1 MACKSGH
8 YDQQVAKRR
17 SSDHIRFAGWT
28 RAIAPTARFDPGRSG
43 GNGRVPNG
51 FVLAVKPIDVT
62 EPKLLATLQPLAERR
77 LGDFLASLGH
87 ELRNPLAGISSA
99 IEVLDTIGSAD
110 AVVNEM
116 RGIVKR
122 QSQQMSRLIDDLL
135 DISRVTHGK
144 LQLQSQ
150 QVDLA
155 ELIRCTCADFRF
167 SAAASGISLEVKLPA
182 QPLWLNADPTRM
194 TQVLVNLLQN
204 AVKFTDRKG
213 VITVTLC
220 RDADRAVGILSV
232 RDTGIGMEQQT
243 LAQVFEPFNQAERS
257 VTRSRDG
264 LGLGLAL
271 VKGLVEMHGG
281 HVTATSGGPGRG
293 SQFSVRLPLT
303 DDLLVSAD
311 QPVKVPH
318 KGSSY
323 RILLIDDSRDA
334 VYPLMMLLTRMGH
347 DVEIAADGEIGV
359 TAAGQFR
366 PHVVLCDIG
375 LPGNMDGYAVAAA
388 LRDGIHTR
396 HTHLVAVTGYS
407 REEDRCRAIEA
418 GFDRHMTKPIGVQE
432 LESIL
437 AGLPA
442 AQGEIIPMP
451 PIALPI
457 ARAASLGAIRIAPLT
472 FAFDEHLRRYLHTT
486 KSEGS
491 LESVDTGNNYGI

>member
-1 MACKSGH
+1 MACKTGH
-8 YDQQVAKRR
+8 YDQQVARRR
-17 SSDHIRFAGWT
+17 SSDHIRLAGWT
-28 RAIAPTARFDPGRSG
+28 GAIVPSARFDPARSG
-43 GNGRVPNG
+43 GNGRAPNG

-110 AVVNEM
+110 SVVNEM
-116 RGIVKR
+116 LAIIKR
-122 QSQQMSRLIDDLL
+122 QSQHMIRLIDDLL
-135 DISRVTHGK
+135 DISRVAHGK
-144 LQLQSQ
+144 LQLQAQ
-150 QVDLA
+150 RLDLA

-167 SAAASGISLEVKLPA
+167 SAAASGISLEVKLPTL
-182 QPLWLNADPTRM
+182 PLWLNADPTRM

-232 RDTGIGMEQQT
+232 RDTGIGMEQQA

-281 HVTATSGGPGRG
+281 RVTATSGGPGRG

-303 DDLLVSAD
+303 DDLLISAD
-311 QPVKVPH
+311 QPVKAPH
-318 KGSSY
+318 KSSSY
-323 RILLIDDSRDA
+323 RILIIDDSRDA

-359 TAAGQFR
+359 TAAGQFQ

-388 LRDGIHTR
+388 LRDGMHTR

-418 GFDRHMTKPIGVQE
+418 GFDRHMTKPIGVVE
-432 LESIL
+432 LELIL

-442 AQGEIIPMP
+442 DRGETVPMS
-451 PIALPI
+451 PIVLPRAPTGGDGSIRSALLPFVFDQHLLADPNTT
-457 ARAASLGAIRIAPLT
+457 ARARA
-472 FAFDEHLRRYLHTT
+472 
-486 KSEGS
+486 
-491 LESVDTGNNYGI
+491 LERQPS